1 MKSSDSSSRTGQ
13 QPSGAMALLDKYAT
27 INNAIDESRR
37 RSSVAQ
43 LKREDI
49 QQRIQRLEEEKN
61 DTELQTKNAVA
72 EKADLIIQREEAI
85 AKTRELKQATSEAN
99 MKRDAAERELE
110 MARRYIEDT
119 RTTFLKR
126 CREFRFACKKLRIS
140 APSSENKNTASGI
153 HSSIRF
159 STRFP
164 ESSSSS
170 EYEYEDSS
178 EDEESLIFSTTK
190 TIENQSISGNT
201 ALSSIDDEW
210 ENTSISNNPKAYGG
224 LDPKRHPKHVRD
236 KTHNKTKKQ
245 LLSKANDEE
254 MRNAEE
260 KAKSSYEA
268 RVEANRGLDDA
279 KVDHERAAAR
289 SNDRQ
294 KKLEQQR
301 SQLNRVKSI
310 VEDMEKDLANIVRE
324 TREAKQ
330 KKEDERRNTYRR
342 ERTAMN
348 SNAGSSY
355 NRNFDV
361 PAEMLTPPARF
372 SAPTTS
378 QHQGW

>member
-27 INNAIDESRR
+27 INNAIDEARR

-43 LKREDI
+43 LKREDT
-49 QQRIQRLEEEKN
+49 QQRIQQLEEEKN
-61 DTELQTKNAVA
+61 NTELQTKTAVA
-72 EKADLIIQREEAI
+72 EKADLIIQHEEAI
-85 AKTRELKQATSEAN
+85 TKTRELKRVISEAN

-110 MARRYIEDT
+110 MARQYIEDT
-119 RTTFLKR
+119 RRAFLKR

-140 APSSENKNTASGI
+140 APSSEDNTASGI

-164 ESSSSS
+164 ESPSSS

-224 LDPKRHPKHVRD
+224 LAHPNKRHPKHVRD
-236 KTHNKTKKQ
+236 KTHKTKKQ

-260 KAKSSYEA
+260 KATSSYEA
-268 RVEANRGLDDA
+268 RVEAKRGLDDA
-279 KVDHERAAAR
+279 KVDHESAAAR

-301 SQLNRVKSI
+301 SQLNRVKAI
-310 VEDMEKDLANIVRE
+310 VEDMEKDLASIVRE

-330 KKEDERRNTYRR
+330 KKEDERR
-342 ERTAMN
+342 
-348 SNAGSSY
+348 GKY
-355 NRNFDV
+355 NRF
-361 PAEMLTPPARF
+361 ALQLTYMQLLLAVIPISF
-372 SAPTTS
+372 SPCLNS
-378 QHQGW
+378 